1 MQKKYLIT
9 GATSGIGLAICSKI
23 ISNGDIV
30 YAIGRDGN
38 KVEKLKELYD
48 SDSFNFIS
56 FDLSNTKLIETVFD
70 RFNINEGKL
79 DGFVHCAGIEETMPL
94 KLYSPDKILNIFEIN
109 VFSAIE
115 LLRIFSKKKYCNDQA
130 SVLLFSSVMGVLGQA
145 GKVGY
150 CSTKS
155 AILGLTKSSAL
166 EFAKRKIRVNA
177 LLPGVVNTPMTEKL
191 FTLMDQSQVDNII
204 NMHPLGIGEVED
216 IVPIVEFLLSDGSR
230 WITGQS
236 IIVDGGYSIH

>member
-9 GATSGIGLAICSKI
+9 GATSGIGLAICSKL

-30 YAIGRDGN
+30 FAIGRDGN
-38 KVEKLKELYD
+38 KVKKIKELYN
-48 SDSFNFIS
+48 SDTFNFIS
-56 FDLSNTKLIETVFD
+56 FDLSNTKMIETIFESLK
-70 RFNINEGKL
+70 INDGKL
-79 DGFVHCAGIEETMPL
+79 DGFVHCAGVEETIPL
-94 KLYSPDKILNIFEIN
+94 TLCSPDKILNIFEIN
-109 VFSAIE
+109 VFSTIE
-115 LLRIFSKKKYCNDQA
+115 LVRNFTKKKYSNENA
-130 SVLLFSSVMGVLGQA
+130 SIVLFSSVMGVLGQA
-145 GKVGY
+145 GKVGS

-166 EFAKRKIRVNA
+166 EFAKRKIRINA

-191 FTLMDQSQVDNII
+191 FSLLDKSQVDSIV

-216 IVPIVEFLLSDGSR
+216 IVPMVEFLLSEGSR

-236 IIVDGGYSIH
+236 IIVDGGYSIQ